1 MAYGM
6 IITSAINLYPFRSGG
21 HVTSVRGHRPI
32 GQGGH
37 PQVRSGARLRRV
49 PPLSHNFLADGGWFV
64 RQKKL
69 DEFGEAFFLRGV
81 MGRRSGRF
89 AALMG

>member
-64 RQKKL
+64 RQKNWMSLGKL
-69 DEFGEAFFLRGV
+69 FFCEG
-81 MGRRSGRF
+81 
-89 AALMG
+89 